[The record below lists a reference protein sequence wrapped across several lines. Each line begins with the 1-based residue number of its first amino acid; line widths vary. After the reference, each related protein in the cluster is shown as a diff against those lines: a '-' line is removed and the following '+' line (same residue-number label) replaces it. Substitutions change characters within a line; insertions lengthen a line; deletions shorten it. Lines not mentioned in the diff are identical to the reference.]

1 MDQNQEH
8 LKNLS
13 EIRSLMERSSSFL
26 SLSGLSGISAG
37 ILGLIATFL
46 LDNKITPFL
55 DYRKTVFLTV
65 EHRIE
70 IINYSLWVLI
80 PALIFTFIFVIFFTS
95 LKAKKKNLK
104 LWEPSAKRLLV
115 NLFIPLI
122 TGGIAAIILLINY
135 YDNLILPSMLV
146 FYGLALV
153 NASKYTF
160 NEIFWMG
167 LSNILIGLTAL
178 LFPQYSLYLWGIGFG
193 LMNIIYGTLMYLRYE
208 K

>member
-37 ILGLIATFL
+37 IIGLVAASI
-46 LDNKITPFL
+46 LDFKLSPFL

-70 IINYSLWVLI
+70 LINFSLLVLI
-80 PALIFTFIFVIFFTS
+80 PALLLTFISVIFFTS

-104 LWEPSAKRLLV
+104 LWDPSAKRLLV

-122 TGGIAAIILLINY
+122 TGGLFSIILLLNY
-135 YDNLILPSMLV
+135 YDNLILPSMII
-146 FYGLALV
+146 FFGLALI
-153 NASKYTF
+153 NASKYTL
-160 NEIFWMG
+160 NEIFWH
-167 LSNILIGLTAL
+167 GLTNVFLGLAAMI
-178 LFPQYSLYLWGIGFG
+178 FPQYSLLFWGAGFG
-193 LMNIIYGTLMYLRYE
+193 VMNIIYGTVMYFKYE
-208 K
+208 R